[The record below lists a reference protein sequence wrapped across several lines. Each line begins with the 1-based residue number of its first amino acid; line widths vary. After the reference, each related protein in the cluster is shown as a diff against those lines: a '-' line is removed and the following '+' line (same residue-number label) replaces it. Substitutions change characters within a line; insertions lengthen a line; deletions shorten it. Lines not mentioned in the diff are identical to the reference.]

1 MRQAPYGESGTG
13 CESITGQRQDVLHC
27 GFHKAFSGQEGG
39 RYAVGSIL
47 REGGAGGSVLGEG
60 DGTRGEELGQRFT
73 KAGFQLCSFPE
84 ITYAVSA
91 SCPHGTP
98 LSFLLGARHMYTRLE
113 DYIKLTAG
121 RVNAFERIFPFHG
134 EDPTLPEEPGAP
146 LP

>member
-1 MRQAPYGESGTG
+1 MGS
-13 CESITGQRQDVLHC
+13 VL
-27 GFHKAFSGQEGG
+27 S
-39 RYAVGSIL
+39 
-47 REGGAGGSVLGEG
+47 EGGAGGSVLGEG

-113 DYIKLTAG
+113 DYIKVLSF
-121 RVNAFERIFPFHG
+121 NA
-134 EDPTLPEEPGAP
+134 
-146 LP
+146 